1 MVFWSEF
8 SRQESPLA
16 ARRNDISRQELLLNA
31 ELDEA
36 QQRAVQRAVRAG
48 TLYRVAPGIATP
60 HPSQEWA
67 ALLKRNKMRVMAAE
81 LPGAVVSFR
90 SAFDGMVSEPFT
102 LAYKHA
108 RRLELPG
115 LSVVT
120 FGGAPA
126 QDDDRPVG
134 GSTLYWASPA
144 RMLLD
149 NLARDI
155 SGRCASDE
163 QIEERLVQICE
174 ASGEESLRNL
184 VLQAIRI
191 APKIGRAKELSA
203 LKDKVG
209 AILGTREVALLA
221 SLKARLVAQQ
231 VDPDRLELFDSFVAY
246 LKTTP
251 LPAVQDPIAL
261 GGPNVLSNFAF
272 LESYFSNFIEGTEFE
287 IEEGAEIALLD
298 KQVTE
303 RPKDAHDIRG
313 VYTQVVSPAWRN
325 QVLLETPAVVA
336 QLCDRHKDMMSAR
349 PEVRPG
355 ELKLIANQAG
365 NTRFVAPSLV
375 RGTLVRA
382 AQRLPELPVG
392 MARALYAMFIV
403 SEVHPFTDGNGRLA
417 RLVMNSQLSAAQQC
431 RIIVPTL
438 MRETYLDSLRAL
450 TRDHDPAPF
459 VKTMVALQ
467 RWTAKLDFSQEPH
480 DLIQS
485 VRATNALERS
495 QIDFKLL
502 DPQPLSPQEP
512 ANESGRARVERGG

>member
-1 MVFWSEF
+1 
-8 SRQESPLA
+8 
-16 ARRNDISRQELLLNA
+16 
-31 ELDEA
+31 
-36 QQRAVQRAVRAG
+36 
-48 TLYRVAPGIATP
+48 
-60 HPSQEWA
+60 
-67 ALLKRNKMRVMAAE
+67 
-81 LPGAVVSFR
+81 
-90 SAFDGMVSEPFT
+90 
-102 LAYKHA
+102 
-108 RRLELPG
+108 
-115 LSVVT
+115 
-120 FGGAPA
+120 
-126 QDDDRPVG
+126 
-134 GSTLYWASPA
+134 
-144 RMLLD
+144 
-149 NLARDI
+149 
-155 SGRCASDE
+155 
-163 QIEERLVQICE
+163 
-174 ASGEESLRNL
+174 
-184 VLQAIRI
+184 
-191 APKIGRAKELSA
+191 
-203 LKDKVG
+203 
-209 AILGTREVALLA
+209 
-221 SLKARLVAQQ
+221 LVAQQ

-365 NTRFVAPSLV
+365 NTRFVAPGLV

-438 MRETYLDSLRAL
+438 MRETYLDSLGAL
-450 TRDHDPAPF
+450 TRDHNPTPF